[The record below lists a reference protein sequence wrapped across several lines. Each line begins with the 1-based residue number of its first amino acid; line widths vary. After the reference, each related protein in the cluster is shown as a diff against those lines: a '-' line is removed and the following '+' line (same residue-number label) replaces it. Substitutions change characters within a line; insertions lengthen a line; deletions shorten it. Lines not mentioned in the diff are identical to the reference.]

1 MAVKR
6 NRAPASAPITSVFIP
21 GSCDAFAARDIT
33 PKGQREIAVIAFR
46 IWLDRAFK
54 DGSPQEDWIKAQR
67 QVQRR
72 QTRVSVK
79 SAGAAAF

>member
-1 MAVKR
+1 MAGKR
-6 NRAPASAPITSVFIP
+6 NRAAASAPVTSVFIP

-33 PKGQREIAVIAFR
+33 PKRQREIAAIAFR

-72 QTRVSVK
+72 QPRISVK
-79 SAGAAAF
+79 NAGTAA